1 MEPFHIRM
9 YGKSELAQLYC
20 PHISPSAARR
30 KLMQWIAMQP
40 RLVESLQHIGLT
52 DASRCFTPAQ
62 VKLIIEAIGEP

>member
-30 KLMQWIAMQP
+30 KLMQWIALQP
-40 RLVESLQHIGLT
+40 HLSASLQQIGLT
-52 DASRCFTPAQ
+52 ESSRCFTPAQ
-62 VKLIIEAIGEP
+62 VKLIVDAIGEP